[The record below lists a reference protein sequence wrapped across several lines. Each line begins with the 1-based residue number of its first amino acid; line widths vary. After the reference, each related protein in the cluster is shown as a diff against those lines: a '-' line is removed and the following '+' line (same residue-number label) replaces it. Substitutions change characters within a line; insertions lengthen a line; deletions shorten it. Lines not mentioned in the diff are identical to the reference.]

1 MRISIITINYNH
13 LAGLKKTIQ
22 SVLEQSYSEIEY
34 IVIDGGSTDGSK
46 EYIASCQESLAYCV
60 SEPDDGIYHAMNK
73 GIDQATGEY
82 LLFLN
87 SGDWLVDKLVV
98 ERFVNFKPTEDIVYG
113 DPLVREGNTWKRKFM
128 PKQLSIGIALTN
140 TLSHQAEFYKHSLFQ
155 DNFRY
160 DTSYKVVS
168 DWILTNTAIIFKNCS
183 TRYIDLVV
191 CYFEDP
197 GISGVFNLRQSER
210 NRYLKEHFSPE
221 FLALLKDYKQLN
233 SELNN
238 YKKSSVIQGGLWV
251 LKLKQYVLNRF
262 RRNE

>member
-1 MRISIITINYNH
+1 MLISIITINYNH
-13 LAGLKKTIQ
+13 LAGLKKTMQ
-22 SVLEQSYSEIEY
+22 SVLEQTYSKIEY
-34 IVIDGGSTDGSK
+34 IIIDGGSTDGSK
-46 EYIASCQESLAYCV
+46 AYIETYQHDLSYWV
-60 SEPDDGIYHAMNK
+60 SEPDGGIYDAMNK

-87 SGDWLVDKLVV
+87 SGDWLADEQVIASFVALKPV
-98 ERFVNFKPTEDIVYG
+98 EDLVYG
-113 DPLVREGNTWKRKFM
+113 DPLVRDGSGWRRKFM
-128 PKQLSIGIALTN
+128 PKKLSIGIALAN
-140 TLSHQAEFYKHSLFQ
+140 TLAHQAEFYKQSLFQ
-155 DNFRY
+155 DGFRY

-233 SELNN
+233 SKLNN